1 MIKSI
6 HAKVALPN
14 SMPVGCQREDCRW
27 NETVE
32 SGCYCSKLTLLIGE
46 DGKCLDYDKEKS

>member
-1 MIKSI
+1 MIKPI
-6 HAKVALPN
+6 HAKVSLPN

-32 SGCYCSKLTLLIGE
+32 SGCYCSKLALLIGE